1 MAINLILL
9 AEVIATKLS
18 WTKMLNLLSF
28 IAQLPVTQHSGVVEV
43 NLILRK
49 TSGSER
55 GHKSPWDF
63 LIFNVQNGRTPWF
76 NIRQYERVKTIFQNK
91 PEKNR

>member
-55 GHKSPWDF
+55 GHKSPWDL

-76 NIRQYERVKTIFQNK
+76 NIRQNER
-91 PEKNR
+91 EKNYFF